1 MPITLP
7 NLPGFRRVS
16 WNTRR
21 AVARNTSPFTYS
33 YKTSDFGG
41 QQLLAEITLPL
52 MKRPEAMAWV
62 ATLTQ
67 LQGTDTFYFSDPL
80 HTRPLGNGTGAPLV
94 NGASQLGASL
104 ITDGWAANTEQV
116 LKSGDWLS
124 IDDLLYMQTV
134 DADSDASGNATLTL
148 FPDVQVAFA
157 DNAEIKIGA
166 DARGT
171 FEMINNG
178 SASFEVH
185 GLMAS
190 GLTLQA
196 RHIV

>member
-1 MPITLP
+1 M
-7 NLPGFRRVS
+7 
-16 WNTRR
+16 
-21 AVARNTSPFTYS
+21 ARDSSPFVYS

-41 QQLLAEITLPL
+41 KQLLADITLPL
-52 MKRPEAMAWV
+52 MKRPEAMAWL

-80 HTRPLGNGTGAPLV
+80 HTRPLGSGTGTPLV
-94 NGASQLGASL
+94 SGGSQLGASL
-104 ITDGWAANTEQV
+104 ITDGWAANTEGI

-134 DADSDASGNATLTL
+134 DVDSDASGNATLTL
-148 FPDVQVAFA
+148 FPEVEVAFA
-157 DNAEIKIGA
+157 DNSEIKIGA

-171 FEMINNG
+171 FEMISNG
-178 SASFEVH
+178 PANFDVH
-185 GLMAS
+185 GLMS
-190 GLTLQA
+190 GGLTLQA